1 MSFIAIL
8 FALLLEQARPLARG
22 NAIHAGLRQWAW
34 WACRTFDAGRG
45 VHAWAAWCVAVAV
58 PALLALAVHWV
69 LWRALG
75 AWAALLWHVAV
86 LYVTLGFRQFSH
98 YFTAI
103 REALESGD
111 EEAARA
117 LLASWRQVDAHELPR
132 SEIVRHVIEHSIL
145 AAHRHVFG
153 VLAWYTVASAV
164 GLGPAGA
171 VFYRMAELVPRYWPY
186 KGRRQSH
193 PVSAALMAVAR
204 RMWFIVDYVPARITA
219 LCLAVVGSFEE
230 AVDSWR
236 NEAGGFA
243 DPNDGVILAA
253 TAGAMGVRLGG
264 AGLPLLALPNELP
277 TEPARPPGP
286 PVDGDELRHDDGPAT
301 TAQAGNTSGRAPQV
315 AHLRSVVGLV
325 WRTVVLWML
334 LLALLTLAR
343 FLG

>member
-22 NAIHAGLRQWAW
+22 NVVHAGLRHWTW
-34 WACRTFDAGRG
+34 WACRNLDAGRAG
-45 VHAWAAWCVAVAV
+45 QAWAAWAVAV
-58 PALLALAVHWV
+58 VAPALLALGVHWV
-69 LWRALG
+69 LWHGLG
-75 AWAALLWHVAV
+75 AWASVLWQVAV

-103 REALESGD
+103 RDALEAGD
-111 EEAARA
+111 EETART

-132 SEIVRHVIEHSIL
+132 SEIVRHVIEHSVL

-153 VLAWYTVASAV
+153 VLAWYTVGAAL

-186 KGRRQSH
+186 KGRRQSQ
-193 PVSAALMAVAR
+193 PVSLSLMAVAR
-204 RMWFIVDYVPARITA
+204 RMWFYVDYVPARITA
-219 LCLAVVGSFEE
+219 LCFAIVGSFED
-230 AVDSWR
+230 AIDNWR
-236 NEAGGFA
+236 QGAHRFN
-243 DPNDGVILAA
+243 DPNDGVVLAA

-264 AGLPLLALPNELP
+264 AVLPQLALPNELP
-277 TEPARPPGP
+277 TDAADAAPR
-286 PVDGDELRHDDGPAT
+286 VDGDDLAAEGAG
-301 TAQAGNTSGRAPQV
+301 AQAAQAADTAGREPQV